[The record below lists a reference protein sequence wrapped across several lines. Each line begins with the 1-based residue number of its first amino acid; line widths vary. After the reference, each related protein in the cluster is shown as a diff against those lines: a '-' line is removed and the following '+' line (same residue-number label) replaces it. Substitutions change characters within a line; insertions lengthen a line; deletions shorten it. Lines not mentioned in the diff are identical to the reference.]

1 MQEIW
6 RRGKFFFAIFD
17 IYLLSWRNFILVIF
31 QIYTTEAGFVCCL
44 SRSSV
49 NVDMYVVVDVL
60 FSKHIFWKLHPHPY
74 PTSKSG
80 RYFIYIFC
88 LREHD
93 VTTVSSLQ
101 ILRNFNKFPA
111 INIAPFI
118 IILHFKWGG
127 FQRKN
132 YFTWEE
138 VSPRGYRSRQRKG
151 HHFCTGLVRTFVKDL
166 LHTQGHQL
174 FSHFPSFRGLPLVNW
189 DIMFNFVLSFSVGG
203 TLKYLQLPK

>member
-1 MQEIW
+1 MYC
-6 RRGKFFFAIFD
+6 FLN
-17 IYLLSWRNFILVIF
+17 IYFESFIHTLIPLLK
-31 QIYTTEAGFVCCL
+31 
-44 SRSSV
+44 
-49 NVDMYVVVDVL
+49 VVD
-60 FSKHIFWKLHPHPY
+60 
-74 PTSKSG
+74 
-80 RYFIYIFC
+80 IYIFC

-101 ILRNFNKFPA
+101 ILRNFDKFPA

-166 LHTQGHQL
+166 LHTGSSTFFL
-174 FSHFPSFRGLPLVNW
+174 IFLLLEVFPWLIGTLCLILCFPSPLGVHWNIYNCRNRVYCGIIHGL
-189 DIMFNFVLSFSVGG
+189 
-203 TLKYLQLPK
+203 